1 MLESQHSGRGVHQ
14 EEITDRSS
22 PSFKARELLFAIL
35 PSAAREELRVHD
47 AFYFK
52 GKRVT
57 YRICRS
63 SQTEIYWN
71 GHLSAN
77 ACLQLTVPT
86 PSYDR
91 MLTEYLIL
99 NTDETL
105 YWSKANIF
113 PLKRLA
119 LGLSELLLS
128 ALNFVLLI
136 RLVVEYLM

>member
-1 MLESQHSGRGVHQ
+1 MLESQLSDRGVRQ
-14 EEITDRSS
+14 EEITDRGS
-22 PSFKARELLFAIL
+22 PSFKARELLCAIL

-47 AFYFK
+47 AFYFR

-91 MLTEYLIL
+91 MIAEYLIL

-113 PLKRLA
+113 PLKGLA
-119 LGLSELLLS
+119 LGLPELLLS

-136 RLVVEYLM
+136 TLVVEYLM

>member
-1 MLESQHSGRGVHQ
+1 MQSQLSGRGIRL

-22 PSFKARELLFAIL
+22 PSFKARELLCAIL
-35 PSAAREELRVHD
+35 PPTAREEFRVDD
-47 AFYFK
+47 AFYYR
-52 GKRVT
+52 GKRAT
-57 YRICRS
+57 YRIRRS

-91 MLTEYLIL
+91 MIAEYLIL

-105 YWSKANIF
+105 YWSKANIL

-119 LGLSELLLS
+119 LGLRELLLS

-136 RLVVEYLM
+136 NLVVECLM

>member
-1 MLESQHSGRGVHQ
+1 MLESQLSGRGVRR
-14 EEITDRSS
+14 EEITDRGS
-22 PSFKARELLFAIL
+22 PSFKARELLCAIL
-35 PSAAREELRVHD
+35 PSAAREELRIQD
-47 AFYFK
+47 AFYYR

-71 GHLSAN
+71 GHLSAH

-91 MLTEYLIL
+91 MIAEYLIL

-113 PLKRLA
+113 PLKRWA
-119 LGLSELLLS
+119 LGLPELLLS

-136 RLVVEYLM
+136 KLVVEYLM

>member
-1 MLESQHSGRGVHQ
+1 MLESQHSGTGVRQ

-47 AFYFK
+47 AFLFR

-91 MLTEYLIL
+91 MLAEYLIL

-119 LGLSELLLS
+119 LGLSELLLG

>member
-1 MLESQHSGRGVHQ
+1 MLESQLSGRGVRQ
-14 EEITDRSS
+14 EEITDRGS
-22 PSFKARELLFAIL
+22 PSFKARELLCAIL
-35 PSAAREELRVHD
+35 PSAAREELRAHD
-47 AFYFK
+47 AFYYR

-71 GHLSAN
+71 GRLSAN

-86 PSYDR
+86 PGYDR
-91 MLTEYLIL
+91 MIAEYLIL

-105 YWSKANIF
+105 YWSKANIL
-113 PLKRLA
+113 PLKRFA
-119 LGLSELLLS
+119 FGLPELLLS

-136 RLVVEYLM
+136 KLVVEYLM

>member
-1 MLESQHSGRGVHQ
+1 M
-14 EEITDRSS
+14 
-22 PSFKARELLFAIL
+22 
-35 PSAAREELRVHD
+35 
-47 AFYFK
+47 
-52 GKRVT
+52 T

-86 PSYDR
+86 PGYDR
-91 MLTEYLIL
+91 MIAEYLIL

-105 YWSKANIF
+105 YWSKANIL
-113 PLKRLA
+113 PLKRFA
-119 LGLSELLLS
+119 FGLPELLLS

-136 RLVVEYLM
+136 KLVVEYLM